1 VKVAANDFQISMTI
15 SKNGYFPE
23 RLAAEVTL
31 SAITRLTFFVT
42 FSSHRLTLTLAAPR
56 SVFAQSSCFNKNW

>member
-1 VKVAANDFQISMTI
+1 MTI

-42 FSSHRLTLTLAAPR
+42 FSSHRLTIPSPRLTPFL
-56 SVFAQSSCFNKNW
+56 FNRRALTKTGDSIFLQT